1 MNEDTTSHSNSIP
14 TLLRELRDD
23 TTTLFRQEV
32 ALAKTELKD
41 NVSKLGGKV
50 AQLAV
55 GGFVAYAGVIVLLI
69 GLGQLL
75 GILLVRA
82 GLDENVARWLA
93 PTGVGLLVAI
103 IGWMMVSK
111 AKNAMAR
118 TEIAPTQTMESL
130 RESKEWA
137 QSKIHQSSS

>member
-1 MNEDTTSHSNSIP
+1 MNEDPTPHSTSIP
-14 TLLRELRDD
+14 GLLRELRDD

-75 GILLVRA
+75 GALLIRA
-82 GLDENVARWLA
+82 GLDEGIATWLA
-93 PTGVGLLVAI
+93 PTVVGLLVAI
-103 IGWMMVSK
+103 IGWVMVLK
-111 AKNAMAR
+111 AKKGMAQADL
-118 TEIAPTQTMESL
+118 APTQTMESL
-130 RESKEWA
+130 RENKEWA
-137 QSKIHQSSS
+137 QSKLHQSS

>member
-14 TLLRELRDD
+14 GLLRELRDD

-32 ALAKTELKD
+32 ALAKTELKE
-41 NVSKLGGKV
+41 NVSKLGGKL

-55 GGFVAYAGVIVLLI
+55 GGFVAYAGLIVLLI

-75 GILLVRA
+75 GALLIRA
-82 GLDENVARWLA
+82 GLDENLAVWLA
-93 PTGVGLLVAI
+93 PTVVGLLVAL

-111 AKNAMAR
+111 AKKAMAQADL
-118 TEIAPTQTMESL
+118 APTQTMESL

-137 QSKIHQSSS
+137 QSKLHQSS

>member
-1 MNEDTTSHSNSIP
+1 MNEDPTTHSTSIP
-14 TLLRELRDD
+14 GLLRELRDD

-75 GILLVRA
+75 GALLIRA
-82 GLDENVARWLA
+82 GLDEGIAMWLA
-93 PTGVGLLVAI
+93 PSVVGLLVAI
-103 IGWMMVSK
+103 IGWVMVSK
-111 AKNAMAR
+111 AKKGMAQADL
-118 TEIAPTQTMESL
+118 APTQTMESL
-130 RESKEWA
+130 RENKEWA
-137 QSKIHQSSS
+137 QSKLHQSS